1 MIEYDKI
8 VESNLRKDF
17 KIYGLDM
24 MGFDS
29 IQDIQQGTVVLK
41 YDNQQVYYNKKYGA
55 KMVSNSNSDRNMSGD
70 IVYSTSST
78 ESTFTT
84 LIAQDIT
91 FKMPVI
97 ASLAEIEIVFNV
109 LSNSYSD
116 DKYKYSFIFYSNS
129 DVNYLRGM
137 KILDVQATLMFEFGC
152 DQGIDELVER
162 INLNFNNKEYIN
174 IGD

>member
-17 KIYGLDM
+17 KIYGLEM

-29 IQDIQQGTVVLK
+29 ISEVQQGTVVLK
-41 YDNQQVYYNKKYGA
+41 YDQMQVYYDKQYGA

-70 IVYSTSST
+70 IVYSTKST
-78 ESTFTT
+78 ESNFTT

-91 FKMPVI
+91 FKMPI
-97 ASLAEIEIVFNV
+97 ISSLSEVEIVFNV
-109 LSNSYSD
+109 LLNRYKD
-116 DKYKYSFIFYSNS
+116 VKYQYSFIFYSNS

-137 KILDVQATLMFEFGC
+137 KILDVQATLLFEFGC
-152 DQGIDELVER
+152 DRGVDELVEK
-162 INLNFNNKEYIN
+162 INLDFNKDY
-174 IGD
+174 